1 LVGVVGVVAVGAAI
15 VLLGGRAGPGPTQT
29 GPIGPIQRTTTTI
42 TPSAPAATPS
52 TPAAPPI
59 INRTSGTP
67 FVLDGARFN
76 VLVGTQLAWTAFA
89 KGLSPGPGNRWV
101 LVTVTVHNISRA
113 GFDPRVLHYRLVGT
127 GGVNYF
133 PNLGYGSGPDLR
145 MPPNPVAIGGTA
157 EAELAFQVPAGTGG
171 LELAFD
177 PTGRHERVLVAIG
190 Q

>member
-1 LVGVVGVVAVGAAI
+1 VVGVVGVVAVGAGAAI
-15 VLLGGRAGPGPTQT
+15 VLLNGRAGPGPTQT
-29 GPIGPIQRTTTTI
+29 GPIGPIQRTTTTG
-42 TPSAPAATPS
+42 TPS
-52 TPAAPPI
+52 TPALTPI
-59 INRTSGTP
+59 INRRSGTP

-89 KGLSPGPGNRWV
+89 KTSSPGPGNRWV
-101 LVTVTVHNISRA
+101 LVTVVVHNISRA
-113 GFDPRVLHYRLVGT
+113 GFDPRVLHYRLVGP

-145 MPPNPVAIGGTA
+145 MPPNPVAIGAAA

-177 PTGRHERVLVAIG
+177 PTGKHERVLVRVAR
-190 Q
+190 